1 MLVTDSD
8 EYFYSGMVPG
18 VLAGSYQAEQARL
31 RPPRLAAAAGAGYV
45 RARAV
50 RVDAGRRV
58 VHLADGREIRYD
70 LLSPDVGSAMAGVD
84 VPGVREHAL
93 CAKPMRSALTVPGRV
108 AAVRA
113 RNGGRPVRVV
123 IVGGG
128 AAGTEISLCVSG
140 RYARSDV
147 RLTVIE
153 SGWELLAEHP
163 AANRRRATALLGARG
178 VEIRTDTRVA
188 EVTAAFVRTE
198 PGERIACDLVLWATG
213 PAAPALVSASGLPSD
228 DAGYL
233 RVSRSLRVEGWPEVF
248 AAGDC
253 VSMRDRPWVAKAGV
267 YAVREGPVLA
277 ANLARHLRSEPLRE
291 YEPQC
296 DWLSLL
302 NTGDGRALLARGGV
316 SLRGRPVWWLKDRID
331 RRFVR
336 RFQRL
341 EWDAV

>member
-70 LLSPDVGSAMAGVD
+70 LLSLDVGSAMAGVD

-128 AAGTEISLCVSG
+128 AAGTEISLCLSG

-153 SGWELLAEHP
+153 SGRELLAKHP

-178 VEIRTDTRVA
+178 VEIRTDT
-188 EVTAAFVRTE
+188 
-198 PGERIACDLVLWATG
+198 
-213 PAAPALVSASGLPSD
+213 
-228 DAGYL
+228 

-277 ANLARHLRSEPLRE
+277 ANLARDLRGEPLRE
-291 YEPQC
+291 HDPQR

-302 NTGDGRALLARGGV
+302 NTGDGRALLARRGV
-316 SLRGRPVWWLKDRID
+316 SPRGRPVWWLKDRID

-336 RFQRL
+336 CFQRL
-341 EWDAV
+341 ERDAV